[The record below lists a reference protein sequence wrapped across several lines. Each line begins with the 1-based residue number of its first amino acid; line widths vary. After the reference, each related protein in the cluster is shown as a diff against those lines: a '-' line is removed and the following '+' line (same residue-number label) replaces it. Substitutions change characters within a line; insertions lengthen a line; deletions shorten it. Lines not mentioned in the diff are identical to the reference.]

1 MIVYGMMILSEGK
14 ECTNDVGTPLENR
27 FSAFLSY
34 IIIWLIRRIRAAFA
48 GTPFGNT
55 REENQP

>member
-1 MIVYGMMILSEGK
+1 MMILLGGK
-14 ECTNDVGTPLENR
+14 ECTNRVGTRLENR
-27 FSAFLSY
+27 FSAFLPY
-34 IIIWLIRRIRAAFA
+34 VIIRLIRRIRAAFA

>member
-14 ECTNDVGTPLENR
+14 ECTNDVGTRLENR

-34 IIIWLIRRIRAAFA
+34 VIIQLIRRIRAAFA